1 MIFSR
6 LAILA
11 ILSVAVV
18 ASAFSPARVARSRS
32 SVQMSSENPSLSKI
46 FSAALL
52 ASTLLAGPV
61 FAKEGA
67 GAKLS
72 FFGDDAASS
81 PFTVNEKREDP
92 MYSPYSA
99 YGNGDASVYKKG
111 GKDELSFYK
120 NVLKNSVVRT
130 SKIPKYIA
138 DKTWSEVTTELTRY
152 NYNQRE
158 AMLRLAE
165 ASKAPEKATAAA
177 KTYFQDINDIS
188 EWSSKKNGAKAQ
200 AAYDKSV
207 KDLASYNALI

>member
-32 SVQMSSENPSLSKI
+32 SVQMASETPSVSK
-46 FSAALL
+46 FLGAAML
-52 ASTLLAGPV
+52 ASTIFAGPV

-72 FFGDDAASS
+72 FFGDDSASS
-81 PFTVNEKREDP
+81 PFTITESREDP

-99 YGNGDASVYKKG
+99 YGNGEAAVYKKG
-111 GKDELSFYK
+111 GKEEISFYAKTQK
-120 NVLKNSVVRT
+120 NAVERNK
-130 SKIPKYIA
+130 KIPKYIA
-138 DKTWSEVTTELTRY
+138 DKTWTEVTTELTRY

-158 AMLRLAE
+158 AMLRWIPLMYYLT
-165 ASKAPEKATAAA
+165 SFI
-177 KTYFQDINDIS
+177 Y
-188 EWSSKKNGAKAQ
+188 W
-200 AAYDKSV
+200 
-207 KDLASYNALI
+207 